1 MDDLSEL
8 KSDFYAIVCNVWI
21 FRFCFENESTVIS
34 NFWKQIVL
42 STANVVDK
50 ISRNSG
56 CAL

>member
-1 MDDLSEL
+1 M
-8 KSDFYAIVCNVWI
+8 
-21 FRFCFENESTVIS
+21 FRFYFENESTVIS